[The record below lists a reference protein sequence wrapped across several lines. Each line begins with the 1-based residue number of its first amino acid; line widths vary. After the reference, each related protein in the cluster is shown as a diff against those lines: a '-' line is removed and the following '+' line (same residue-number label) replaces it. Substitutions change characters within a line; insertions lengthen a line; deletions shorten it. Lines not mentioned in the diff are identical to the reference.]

1 MIWLGQCIASFAEPS
16 QTRLIRLGARIDD
29 ATTVGKGVGLGLA
42 FYQDL
47 SASSS
52 EALPSFTSIVYG
64 RLLILSVS
72 ATIAND
78 KCQAHAS

>member
-1 MIWLGQCIASFAEPS
+1 MMQ
-16 QTRLIRLGARIDD
+16 RLWGKVWAVAR
-29 ATTVGKGVGLGLA
+29 LGLA
-42 FYQDL
+42 FSQDL

-78 KCQAHAS
+78 KCQAHAN